1 MKLDRMEPDMKSAEE
16 AVAEV
21 VAEFRKFTEAFEADH
36 ESEINRITS
45 AIDEIGYDAA
55 GDYLADL
62 MDDLR
67 GVLGSEAANLLDDEE
82 EQEAAISA
90 AEEWVGDNVA
100 NQGSREA
107 ALAALFLNGC
117 SSTDKI
123 CVRIRGMSARPS
135 LAP

>member
-1 MKLDRMEPDMKSAEE
+1 MKSAEE